1 MKKLLIF
8 MVGLCLLNS
17 CDHIDDFIGGGP
29 TTPVEVSPVEV
40 LETNTQYPLPYSVL
54 STINNTVEIR
64 NGGFGSG
71 ATSHPTK
78 GNEFYAITDRGPN
91 TDYLDGKK
99 FPVVSYTPRIGHYRV
114 TESGKIE
121 LLEEILL
128 KDPSG
133 QLISGIPNP
142 EGKGATGEIPYDADG
157 NAIAFDDFGLDSE
170 GIVALK
176 DGTFWVSDEY
186 GPHIVHY
193 NANGVQLE
201 RISPIGVNEDTGD
214 RKLPAVFA
222 KRRANRGMEGLAV
235 TPDEKTLVGIMQS
248 TMYNPEKIQSNIT
261 RIVTFNLETGYTRQ
275 YVYVQE
281 TANLSNSE
289 ITAISNTEFLV
300 VERDGKFA
308 GAGAA
313 QKHIYKIN
321 LAGATDISGSNPKN
335 ELGLMVGDKT
345 IEQSTAEELAEA
357 NIVPVQKELVV
368 DLVAEFGYRHDKLE
382 GIWLV
387 DDNTLGFINDDDFTV
402 SDNDGDGV
410 IEQKI
415 LPGSTDIDAS
425 SLYLVKANF

>member
-1 MKKLLIF
+1 MKKLMLLF
-8 MVGLCLLNS
+8 VGLCLLNS
-17 CDHIDDFIGGGP
+17 CAHLDDFIGDGP
-29 TTPVEVSPVEV
+29 TPVSVSPTKI
-40 LETNTQYPLPYSVL
+40 LETDTQYALPYSVL

-71 ATSHPTK
+71 ATAHPT
-78 GNEFYAITDRGPN
+78 NEDEFYAITDRGPN
-91 TDYLDGKK
+91 TNFLEGKK
-99 FPVVSYTPRIGHYRV
+99 FPVADYTPRIGHFIV
-114 TESGKIE
+114 TEKGEIT

-128 KDPSG
+128 KTPSG
-133 QLISGIPNP
+133 KLITGIPNP
-142 EGKGATGEIPYDADG
+142 EGKGATGEIPYDAAG
-157 NAIAFDDFGLDSE
+157 NPIAFDDFGLDSE

-176 DGTFWVSDEY
+176 DGSFWVSDEY

-193 NANGVQLE
+193 SASGVQLE
-201 RISPIGVNEDTGD
+201 RISPFGVNEDTGD

-222 KRRANRGMEGLAV
+222 SRRANRGMEGLTI

-261 RIVTFNLETGYTRQ
+261 RIVTFDLETGYTRQ
-275 YVYVQE
+275 YVYIQE
-281 TANLSNSE
+281 KANLSNSE

-308 GAGAA
+308 GEETA

-321 LAGATDISGSNPKN
+321 LNGATDISGNNPKE
-335 ELGLMVGDKT
+335 ELGLMIGDKT

-368 DLVAEFGYRHDKLE
+368 DLVAQFGYAHDKLE
-382 GIWLV
+382 GIWIM
-387 DDNTLGFINDDDFTV
+387 DENTLGFINDDDFAV
-402 SDNDGDGV
+402 SDNDGDGI

-415 LPGSTDIDAS
+415 LPGSSNIDAS
-425 SLYLVKANF
+425 SLYMVKVDFK

>member
-99 FPVVSYTPRIGHYRV
+99 FPVASYTPRIGHYRV

-201 RISPIGVNEDTGD
+201 RISPMGVNEDTGD

>member
-1 MKKLLIF
+1 MKKLVLLGA
-8 MVGLCLLNS
+8 GLCMLNS
-17 CDHIDDFIGGGP
+17 CDYIDDFVGEGP
-29 TTPVEVSPVEV
+29 APKSVSPTEV
-40 LETNTQYPLPYSVL
+40 LKTNTQYLLPHTVL
-54 STINNTVEIR
+54 NTINGGVEVR

-71 ATSHPTK
+71 ATAHPT
-78 GNEFYAITDRGPN
+78 EEADFYAITDRGPN
-91 TDYLDGKK
+91 TNYLDGKK
-99 FPVVSYTPRIGHYRV
+99 FPVAEYTPRIGHFTV
-114 TESGKIE
+114 TSSGKIE
-121 LLEEILL
+121 LLDEILL
-128 KDPSG
+128 KDPRG
-133 QLISGIPNP
+133 KTITGIPNP
-142 EGKGATGEIPYDADG
+142 EGKGATGEIPYDAAG
-157 NAIAFDDFGLDSE
+157 NAIPFDDFGLDSE

-193 NANGVQLE
+193 SANGVQIE
-201 RISPIGVNEDTGD
+201 RISPMGVNEGMGD

-222 KRRANRGMEGLAV
+222 KRRANRGMEGLAI

-261 RIVTFNLETGYTRQ
+261 RIVTFDLETGYTRQ

-281 TANLSNSE
+281 KANLSNSE

-308 GAGAA
+308 GEGPA

-321 LAGATDISGSNPKN
+321 LNGATDISGNNPKDEN
-335 ELGLMVGDKT
+335 GLMIGDKT
-345 IEQSTAEELAEA
+345 IEQLTIQELAAA

-368 DLVAEFGYRHDKLE
+368 DLVAEFGYAHDKLE
-382 GIWLV
+382 GIWIMNS
-387 DDNTLGFINDDDFTV
+387 NTLAFINDDDFAV

-415 LPGSTDIDAS
+415 LPGTTDIDAS
-425 SLYLVKANF
+425 SLYMVKTNFK

>member
-1 MKKLLIF
+1 MKKLVFLF
-8 MVGLCLLNS
+8 VSVCLLNS

-29 TTPVEVSPVEV
+29 TPVAVSPAKV
-40 LETNTQYPLPYSVL
+40 LEINTQYPLPYNVL
-54 STINNTVEIR
+54 STINGNVEVR

-71 ATSHPTK
+71 ATAHPTK
-78 GNEFYAITDRGPN
+78 ENEFYAITDRGPN
-91 TDYLDGKK
+91 TNYLDGKK
-99 FPVVSYTPRIGHYRV
+99 FPVAKYTPRIGHYAV
-114 TESGKIE
+114 TAEGKIE

-128 KDPSG
+128 KDPMG
-133 QLISGIPNP
+133 KLISGIPNP
-142 EGKGATGEIPYDADG
+142 EGKGATGEIPYDAAG
-157 NAIAFDDFGLDSE
+157 NAIGFDDYGLDSE
-170 GIVALK
+170 GIVVLK

-193 NANGVQLE
+193 DANGTQLE
-201 RISPIGVNEDTGD
+201 RISPIGVNEGTGD

-222 KRRANRGMEGLAV
+222 SRRANRGMEGLAI

-248 TMYNPEKIQSNIT
+248 TLYNPEKIQSNIT
-261 RIVTFNLETGYTRQ
+261 RIVTFDLETGYTRQ

-281 TANLSNSE
+281 AANLSNSE
-289 ITAISNTEFLV
+289 ITAITNTEFLV

-321 LAGATDISGSNPKN
+321 LMGATDISGTNPKD
-335 ELGLMVGDKT
+335 EFGLMINDKT
-345 IEQSTAEELAEA
+345 IEQSTAEELAAA
-357 NIVPVQKELVV
+357 NIIPVQKELVV
-368 DLVAEFGYRHDKLE
+368 DLVAELGYPHDKLE
-382 GIWLV
+382 GVWLV
-387 DDNTLGFINDDDFTV
+387 DDHTLGFINDDDFTV

-425 SLYLVKANF
+425 SLYLVKANYK

>member
-99 FPVVSYTPRIGHYRV
+99 FPVASYTPRIGHYRV

-261 RIVTFNLETGYTRQ
+261 RIVTFDLETGYTRQ

>member
-29 TTPVEVSPVEV
+29 TTPVEVSPAEV
-40 LETNTQYPLPYSVL
+40 LEANTQYPLPYSVL

-99 FPVVSYTPRIGHYRV
+99 FPVASYTPRIGHYRV

-261 RIVTFNLETGYTRQ
+261 RIVTFDLETGYTRQ

>member
-1 MKKLLIF
+1 
-8 MVGLCLLNS
+8 
-17 CDHIDDFIGGGP
+17 
-29 TTPVEVSPVEV
+29 
-40 LETNTQYPLPYSVL
+40 
-54 STINNTVEIR
+54 
-64 NGGFGSG
+64 
-71 ATSHPTK
+71 
-78 GNEFYAITDRGPN
+78 
-91 TDYLDGKK
+91 
-99 FPVVSYTPRIGHYRV
+99 
-114 TESGKIE
+114 
-121 LLEEILL
+121 
-128 KDPSG
+128 
-133 QLISGIPNP
+133 
-142 EGKGATGEIPYDADG
+142 
-157 NAIAFDDFGLDSE
+157 
-170 GIVALK
+170 
-176 DGTFWVSDEY
+176 
-186 GPHIVHY
+186 
-193 NANGVQLE
+193 
-201 RISPIGVNEDTGD
+201 
-214 RKLPAVFA
+214 
-222 KRRANRGMEGLAV
+222 MEGLAV

-261 RIVTFNLETGYTRQ
+261 RIVTFDLETGYTRQ